1 MMQNWEGV
9 LFNSVFLSALIAVWI
24 VLLVK
29 AVRSL
34 MRGGERPEV
43 HLRTVRDIL
52 DEHLTRRDID
62 RERYVDRRKALDE
75 IIAIV

>member
-1 MMQNWEGV
+1 MQNWEGV
-9 LFNSVFLSALIAVWI
+9 LFNPVFLSALIAVWI
-24 VLLVK
+24 VLIVK

-43 HLRTVRDIL
+43 YLRTERDIL